1 LNKVKLI
8 PSKHFKERISER
20 GISWEEC
27 EETLN
32 SPNRKIEMGKGEEG
46 GIRRKYEKDYADKT
60 IVVLVGETLPNTNNV
75 KGITAWRKES

>member
-1 LNKVKLI
+1 
-8 PSKHFKERISER
+8 
-20 GISWEEC
+20 
-27 EETLN
+27 
-32 SPNRKIEMGKGEEG
+32 MGKGEEG

>member
-1 LNKVKLI
+1 MKLI

-32 SPNRKIEMGKGEEG
+32 SRKGEEG

-60 IVVLVGETLPNTNNV
+60 IVVLVGETLPSTNNV